1 MIDNVWRA
9 LCLQAFSFGAPTFDS
24 QPSVGRRGNQFVAGQ
39 VEHVV
44 NDVYHIRRDSS
55 RSQLPQCHPELMG
68 ESDGGVVRQL
78 PGTARAGSQSLD
90 QRRWVSWP
98 GGPRG
103 DFGGC
108 LQQ

>member
-55 RSQLPQCHPELMG
+55 RSQLRNVIRSSWVNRM
-68 ESDGGVVRQL
+68 VVSC
-78 PGTARAGSQSLD
+78 ASSRALRVPAAS
-90 QRRWVSWP
+90 RWINVA
-98 GGPRG
+98 G
-103 DFGGC
+103 
-108 LQQ
+108 

>member
-78 PGTARAGSQSLD
+78 RALRVPAAS
-90 QRRWVSWP
+90 RWINVA
-98 GGPRG
+98 G
-103 DFGGC
+103 
-108 LQQ
+108 